1 MELLQKE
8 LEERPIAERSP
19 AKLGEAVGLS
29 RSTIF
34 RHLHEPGSASSTNND
49 VELRGQIQSIA
60 LEMRSYGY
68 RPITKELHRR
78 GVIVNH
84 KRVLRLLREDNL
96 LCLRRQAFVR
106 TTDSNHSL
114 TVYPNLARGLVLSN
128 INQLWVAD
136 ITYIRLR
143 REFVYLAVILDA
155 YSRRCIGW
163 ALSRHIDT
171 QLTLAALCMA
181 LQTRTVQ
188 PGLMHHS
195 DRGVQYAAADYV
207 ALLQEHKIQISMS
220 RTGNPY
226 DNAKAERFMRTL
238 KYEEVYMNDY
248 ETLAEVLASVQ
259 HFIEAVYN
267 RKRLHSAIGYLP
279 PVEFEASLLP
289 QILS

>member
-1 MELLQKE
+1 MALLRKE
-8 LEERPIAERSP
+8 LEERPSAERSP

-34 RHLHEPGSASSTNND
+34 RHLHSLAAASSTNND
-49 VELRGQIQSIA
+49 VELRGQIQCIA

-68 RPITKELHRR
+68 RPITRELHRR
-78 GVIVNH
+78 GVQANH

-96 LCLRRQAFVR
+96 LCLRRRAFVR
-106 TTDSNHSL
+106 TTDSNHAL
-114 TVYPNLARGLVLSN
+114 TVYPNLARGLALSN

-171 QLTLAALCMA
+171 QLTLAALRMA
-181 LQTRTVQ
+181 LETRTVP
-188 PGLMHHS
+188 PGLVHHS

-238 KYEEVYMNDY
+238 KYEEIYLNDY

-279 PVEFEASLLP
+279 PVEFEASLSP